1 MIKTLKKLIKKISFK
16 SKEQGN
22 QLSSKKE
29 TLVKEYANIPTYLGV
44 PASVVA
50 PYDPWFGDA
59 PKTEKVM
66 KYVQKKNEELY
77 AKLAEE
83 PQPKEPENIHE
94 VIYKIATQ
102 SQGSW
107 QENIGGS
114 ENFHEGTNG
123 WNSGTGMAQFN

>member
-1 MIKTLKKLIKKISFK
+1 MMIKTLKNLIKKLFFKNKKSISQK
-16 SKEQGN
+16 RVSTTSIN
-22 QLSSKKE
+22 QP
-29 TLVKEYANIPTYLGV
+29 VYLGV
-44 PASVVA
+44 PAPVVA
-50 PYDPWFGDA
+50 PYDPWFEDA
-59 PKTEKVM
+59 PKTEKAM
-66 KYVQKKNEELY
+66 EYVQKKNEELY

-102 SQGSW
+102 TQCSW

-123 WNSGTGMAQFN
+123 WNSGTGMAQFKGTK